1 MNPKVKIGDRIICF
15 HMEGELGVPPGT
27 KGTVTKIGRDPFEP
41 EGEEIISVEWDN
53 GSRLS
58 LLSTTDYWKLDKERI
73 KEAVSP
79 DAEYSYFKQNPEIF
93 TNFDWKF
100 LRDYLYLVRDAG
112 PVNMFESAPF
122 LISGKESLERYYG
135 EGREDD
141 EDFQKVLEMADQARD
156 KMIQGTLKYMESKGK
171 EIEIDEVNRLF
182 QRMAVKIVQ
191 LYVAFSSS
199 RSN

>member
-1 MNPKVKIGDRIICF
+1 MMNPKVKIGDRIICY

-27 KGTVTKIGRDPFEP
+27 KGTVKKIGRDPFESQ
-41 EGEEIISVEWDN
+41 GEEIISVDWDN

-73 KEAVSP
+73 KESVNP
-79 DAEYSYFKQNPEIF
+79 GAEYSYFKQNPEIF

-100 LRDYLYLVRDAG
+100 LRDYLYLVREAG

-122 LISGKESLERYYG
+122 LISGKERLERYYG
-135 EGREDD
+135 EGREDN

-182 QRMAVKIVQ
+182 QKMAVKIVQ

-199 RSN
+199 R

>member
-1 MNPKVKIGDRIICF
+1 MNPKVKIGDRIICY

-27 KGTVTKIGRDPFEP
+27 KGTVTKIGRDPFESQ
-41 EGEEIISVEWDN
+41 GEEIISVDWDN

-100 LRDYLYLVRDAG
+100 LRDYLYLVREAG

-122 LISGKESLERYYG
+122 LISGKERLERYYG

-182 QRMAVKIVQ
+182 QKMAVKIVQ

-199 RSN
+199 R

>member
-1 MNPKVKIGDRIICF
+1 MMNPKVKIGDRIICY

-27 KGTVTKIGRDPFEP
+27 KGTVKKIGRDPFESQ
-41 EGEEIISVEWDN
+41 GEEIISVDWDN

-79 DAEYSYFKQNPEIF
+79 GAEYSYFKQNPEIF

-100 LRDYLYLVRDAG
+100 LRDYLYLVREAG

-122 LISGKESLERYYG
+122 LISGKERLERYYG
-135 EGREDD
+135 EGREDN

-182 QRMAVKIVQ
+182 QKMAVKIVQ

-199 RSN
+199 R